1 MAQGHVGYKRIIII
15 TIVSTAFI
23 ILVDH
28 YGVIDTLARYAPGKG

>member
-1 MAQGHVGYKRIIII
+1 MASGHVGYKRIIII

-28 YGVIDTLARYAPGKG
+28 YGVIDQIARVVPGKG